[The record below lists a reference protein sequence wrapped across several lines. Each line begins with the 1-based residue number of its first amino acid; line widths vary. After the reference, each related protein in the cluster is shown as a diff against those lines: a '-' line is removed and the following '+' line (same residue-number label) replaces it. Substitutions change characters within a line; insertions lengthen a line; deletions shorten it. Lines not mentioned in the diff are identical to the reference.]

1 MVYEVLKSDQKR
13 VTKNDLIFGQL
24 FHIHLC
30 TFDHQNNVIFD
41 PKIDQKWVIFDVIFD
56 QKKALFYV
64 ILDTLFGPN
73 RQLSGS
79 DLSQKGCP
87 KSDPKR
93 SLFGHFWHFWD
104 PQK

>member
-1 MVYEVLKSDQKR
+1 MVSEVLKSDQKGCP
-13 VTKNDLIFGQL
+13 KSDLIFGQL
-24 FHIHLC
+24 FHIHLS

-56 QKKALFYV
+56 QKKVTFYV

-73 RQLSGS
+73 RPKSPFKGV
-79 DLSQKGCP
+79 QKEGP